1 MAALTVCCVGCAG
14 LLVVGVQG
22 KAPADLQREQGVA
35 DGMLLPESTEL
46 LPGRVLQWQLD
57 CLHLGPQR

>member
-22 KAPADLQREQGVA
+22 KAPADLQREKGVV
-35 DGMLLPESTEL
+35 DGMPLPESTEL
-46 LPGRVLQWQLD
+46 LPGRVL
-57 CLHLGPQR
+57 R